1 VLSLL
6 IVDDEKLIREGL
18 VTYIDW
24 SSLGIEVAGVCATAA
39 EALRRVRQSPVDL
52 VLPGVRMPGMDGIDL
67 LKQVKEISPGSEVVF
82 ISAYRSFEY
91 ARSALHFGAFDY
103 VAKPIEEAALYDTMR
118 RCVAHHERS
127 RGAGPVATREGLREE
142 LRHHLLSGLAEPA
155 VWQRLAADLGV
166 APAGGMYLEVVISA
180 DGEAG
185 QRAGEEAERRAALLQ
200 PAGAQVLT
208 LDIGEREAVIMAFGA
223 GGAGG
228 AGAEPPAGFCAGWSS
243 RPAAHD
249 PLTLY
254 AEASWA
260 VAALA
265 VHRGRTRISWE
276 EVRSRLASHPPAP
289 ISAAEAVE
297 ELLGELVP
305 ETTDQSWRVCA
316 PLVLSSA
323 PGDPA
328 ALRLAA
334 ARFAEEVIDEL
345 DRYPSLG
352 EAVAG
357 LETLHARVV
366 RERSPHGIVAAARAW
381 LDALSALVRR
391 RLPPG
396 VSRRIADAVNLVRDD
411 PRSAATLADVARQLQ
426 VSPGYLSR
434 TFRAEMEESF
444 TTFRSRVRIEKAC
457 ELLRDHRSRV
467 YEVADLVGFNDVTHF
482 TRVFTRITGQSPSDY
497 RRGAGR
503 SGDRPAT

>member
-1 VLSLL
+1 MLSLL

-24 SSLGIEVAGVCATAA
+24 SSLGIEVAGVCATTA

-52 VLPGVRMPGMDGIDL
+52 VLSDVRMPGMDGIEL
-67 LKQVKEISPGSEVVF
+67 LKQVKAIAPACEVVF

-91 ARSALHFGAFDY
+91 ARSALRFGAFDY

-118 RCVAHHERS
+118 RCVAHRERS
-127 RGAGPVATREGLREE
+127 RGAGPEASRDGLRDE
-142 LRHHLLSGLAEPA
+142 LRLYLLSGLPDPA
-155 VWQRLAADLGV
+155 VWQRLATGLGV
-166 APAGGMYLEVVISA
+166 SEAGATFLEVVTVA
-180 DGEAG
+180 EGEPA
-185 QRAGEEAERRAALLQ
+185 QRAGEEARRCAALF
-200 PAGAQVLT
+200 PSADARTLT
-208 LDIGEREAVIMAFGA
+208 LDAGEREAVILAFGET
-223 GGAGG
+223 GLGSGA
-228 AGAEPPAGFCAGWSS
+228 AEPPAACRAGWSS

-249 PLTLY
+249 PLPLY

-260 VAALA
+260 AAALA
-265 VHRGRTRISWE
+265 LHPGRTRISWE
-276 EVRSRLASHPPAP
+276 EVRSRLTSHPAATV
-289 ISAAEAVE
+289 SAAEVVE
-297 ELLGELVP
+297 ELLGEPAP
-305 ETTDQSWRVCA
+305 ETTALAWRACA
-316 PLVLSSA
+316 PLVLSA
-323 PGDPA
+323 GRGDPA
-328 ALRLAA
+328 AIRLAI

-352 EAVAG
+352 DAVAG

-366 RERSPHGIVAAARAW
+366 RERSPHGIVAATRGW
-381 LDALSALVRR
+381 LDALAALVRK

-411 PRSAATLADVARQLQ
+411 PRSATTLADVARQLQ

-444 TTFRSRVRIEKAC
+444 STFRSRMRIEKAC

-482 TRVFTRITGQSPSDY
+482 TRVFTRITGQSPSEY

-503 SGDRPAT
+503 AGERTGA